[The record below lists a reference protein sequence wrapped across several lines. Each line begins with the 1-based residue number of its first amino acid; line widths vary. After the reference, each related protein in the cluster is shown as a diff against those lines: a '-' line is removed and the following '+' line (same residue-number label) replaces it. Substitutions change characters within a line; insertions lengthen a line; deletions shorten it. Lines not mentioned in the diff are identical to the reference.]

1 MERPNRLNRI
11 LTKRKSGPGGPAA
24 YFRTIQWRLIF
35 ILFMITFVLMSVIWV
50 FLTYNVERSFFYETF
65 QSQIELNYNSLGV
78 KESDTTAKLKEW
90 LSTKP
95 EITGLIS
102 GEDKSFTMI
111 DKQTGEILYSSDPV
125 YQDAELQDQFL
136 PAIIKS
142 VNLMSVM
149 QGASEGINPTHTR
162 TNITGLGD
170 FYDYVRFQPLQDH
183 NVILFFKYSR
193 VKALKVLNEFNGM
206 ILFSIF
212 IALVAALG
220 IGVAMSRTITR
231 PITDIMHKA
240 ESITAG
246 EFGQLLEVKSADEIG
261 KLTATF
267 NFMSTRLKSMLTEI
281 AAEKSKVETVINHM
295 TDGVLAFDRN
305 GLAIHV
311 NHAAASLLAPLT
323 DRRNHPSSGK
333 GSRQVVRRESFSEK
347 PIQFDELMREL
358 GVSTT
363 LDTFLRLAEGASKP
377 VTVPLAD
384 RFLRLQFA
392 TFADEA
398 GQRSG
403 IIIVL
408 QDITEEHRLENMR
421 REFVAN
427 VSHELRT
434 PLTSVISYTETLLD
448 GAVEDREITIRFLKV
463 INDEADRMDRLVRD
477 LLQLSHHDSGLQLS
491 LSPVDPEE
499 LMRVCLER
507 LRHAANEKKQTL
519 SLVRAADL
527 PVPLLVQGDRDRLEQ
542 LFLNIVGNA
551 VKYTPAG
558 GSVSVE
564 LKRQGEVLAILVKDT
579 GIGIPEQDLDRIF
592 ERFYRVDK
600 ARSRQMGGTGL
611 GLAIAKEIA
620 LMHGGDIRAQSRMN
634 EGSEM
639 TITLPLSSVQ
649 PAPVE

>member
-1 MERPNRLNRI
+1 MEQPKLASRLLSMNAG
-11 LTKRKSGPGGPAA
+11 SPGGRAMF
-24 YFRTIQWRLIF
+24 FRTIQWRLIF
-35 ILFMITFVLMSVIWV
+35 ILFLITFVLMTVIWV
-50 FLTYNVERSFFYETF
+50 FMTYRVERSFFYETF
-65 QSQIELNYNSLGV
+65 QGQIARNYDSLGIL
-78 KESDTTAKLKEW
+78 ETDTAAKLRER
-90 LSTKP
+90 LSTDP
-95 EITGLIS
+95 VITGLIS

-111 DKQTGEILYSSDPV
+111 DKEKGVILYSSDPV

-136 PAIIKS
+136 PAIIRS
-142 VNLMSVM
+142 VNLISVM
-149 QGASEGINPTHTR
+149 EGKSEGINPTHTR
-162 TNITGLGD
+162 TRIAGLGD
-170 FYDYVRFQPLQDH
+170 FYDYVRYQPLQDQ

-193 VKALKVLNEFNGM
+193 EQALNVLNDFNGM
-206 ILFSIF
+206 ILFSIV

-220 IGVAMSRTITR
+220 IGLAMSRTITR

-246 EFGQLLEVKSADEIG
+246 EFGQLLEVRSMDEIG
-261 KLTATF
+261 KLTSTF

-311 NHAAASLLAPLT
+311 NHSAASLLGPLT
-323 DRRNHPSSGK
+323 ERRSPSGGTRGNRLSVK
-333 GSRQVVRRESFSEK
+333 RERFSDK
-347 PIQFDELMREL
+347 PLRFDELMPAL
-358 GVSTT
+358 GIATT
-363 LDTFLRLAEGASKP
+363 LAFFLRPEDVLPKP

-392 TFADEA
+392 TFSDEE
-398 GQRSG
+398 GRRG
-403 IIIVL
+403 GVIIVL

-434 PLTSVISYTETLLD
+434 PLTSVKSYTETLLD
-448 GAVEDREITIRFLKV
+448 GAMEDRETTVRFLKV
-463 INDEADRMDRLVRD
+463 INDETDRMVRLVKD
-477 LLQLSHHDSGLQLS
+477 LLLLSQHDSGMKLT

-499 LMRVCLER
+499 LVRVCLER
-507 LRHAANEKKQTL
+507 LRHAADEKNQCLTMQ
-519 SLVRAADL
+519 RADDL
-527 PVPLLVQGDRDRLEQ
+527 PSPLIVQGDRDRLEQ

-558 GSVSVE
+558 GTVRVE
-564 LKRQGEVLAILVKDT
+564 LALRNSQLAILVHDT
-579 GIGIPEQDLDRIF
+579 GIGIPEQDLERIF

-620 LMHGGDIRAQSRMN
+620 MMHGGDIRAQSRMN
-634 EGSEM
+634 EGSVI
-639 TITLPLSSVQ
+639 TITLPLSPSGDQ
-649 PAPVE
+649 ASG